1 MQTNILTYTQLDS
14 KTCIATIAIT
24 PPPPTKPPQAKGIG
38 AGTLLGI
45 TLFGVGILGAVVYA
59 TREKKPEYTVP
70 GYKGG

>member
-1 MQTNILTYTQLDS
+1 MTI
-14 KTCIATIAIT
+14 KTLSVTCSTVYV

-38 AGTLLGI
+38 AGTILGIGLLGV
-45 TLFGVGILGAVVYA
+45 GVLGAVVYA